1 MKESIIIKNLGP
13 LKEVE
18 IRYIKPL
25 TVFIDKSVSCKS
37 TIMEIIVL
45 MRYIYYKKMVNIR
58 FYLKNAKIT
67 RPPFKLRFNSLLHD
81 GLESMIIAETE
92 IYYTVEIHGNQYILS
107 YANKTLQSDI
117 NKPNNDMVFFKES
130 YVSRTLHEIIT
141 GFPETTENIRQYP
154 DS

>member
-18 IRYIKPL
+18 IRYIKPQ
-25 TVFIDKSVSCKS
+25 TVFIDKSVSGKS
-37 TIMEIIVL
+37 TIMKIIVL
-45 MRYIYYKKMVNIR
+45 MRYIYYKMVNIR

-81 GLESMIIAETE
+81 GLESMITAETE
-92 IYYTVEIHGNQYILS
+92 ISCPMPT
-107 YANKTLQSDI
+107 KTLQSDI
-117 NKPNNDMVFFKES
+117 NKPNNDLVFFKES

-154 DS
+154 GS

>member
-25 TVFIDKSVSCKS
+25 TVFIDKSVSGKS
-37 TIMEIIVL
+37 TIMKIIVL
-45 MRYIYYKKMVNIR
+45 MRYIYKMVNIR

-67 RPPFKLRFNSLLHD
+67 RSPFKLRFNSLLHD
-81 GLESMIIAETE
+81 GLGSMITAETE
-92 IYYTVEIHGNQYILS
+92 ISCPMPT
-107 YANKTLQSDI
+107 KTLQSDI
-117 NKPNNDMVFFKES
+117 NKPNNDLVFFKES

-154 DS
+154 GS

>member
-37 TIMEIIVL
+37 TIMKIIVL
-45 MRYIYYKKMVNIR
+45 MRYIYKMVNIR

-67 RPPFKLRFNSLLHD
+67 RPPFKLRFNSLLQD
-81 GLESMIIAETE
+81 GLESMITAETE
-92 IYYTVEIHGNQYILS
+92 ISCPMPTKLCSQTSTSPTMIWYSSRNRMYQEHDTKS
-107 YANKTLQSDI
+107 LQAFR
-117 NKPNNDMVFFKES
+117 KPQKIFA
-130 YVSRTLHEIIT
+130 
-141 GFPETTENIRQYP
+141 NIRAH
-154 DS
+154 DLLT

>member
-18 IRYIKPL
+18 IRYIKPQ
-25 TVFIDKSVSCKS
+25 TVFIDKSVSGKS
-37 TIMEIIVL
+37 TIMKIIVL
-45 MRYIYYKKMVNIR
+45 MRYIYYKMVNIR

-81 GLESMIIAETE
+81 GLESMITAETE
-92 IYYTVEIHGNQYILS
+92 ISCPMPT
-107 YANKTLQSDI
+107 KTLQSDV
-117 NKPNNDMVFFKES
+117 NKPNNDLVFFKES

-154 DS
+154 GS

>member
-18 IRYIKPL
+18 IRYIKPQ
-25 TVFIDKSVSCKS
+25 TIFIDKSVSGKS
-37 TIMEIIVL
+37 TIMKIIVL
-45 MRYIYYKKMVNIR
+45 MRYIYYKMVNIR

-81 GLESMIIAETE
+81 GLESMITAETE
-92 IYYTVEIHGNQYILS
+92 ISCPMPT
-107 YANKTLQSDI
+107 KTLQSDV
-117 NKPNNDMVFFKES
+117 NKPNNDLVFFKES

-154 DS
+154 GS

>member
-18 IRYIKPL
+18 IRYIKPQ

-37 TIMEIIVL
+37 TIMKIIVL
-45 MRYIYYKKMVNIR
+45 MRCIYYKMVNIR

-81 GLESMIIAETE
+81 GLESMITAETE
-92 IYYTVEIHGNQYILS
+92 ISCPMPT
-107 YANKTLQSDI
+107 KTLQSDI
-117 NKPNNDMVFFKES
+117 NKPNNDLVFFKES
-130 YVSRTLHEIIT
+130 YVSRTRHEIIT

-154 DS
+154 GS